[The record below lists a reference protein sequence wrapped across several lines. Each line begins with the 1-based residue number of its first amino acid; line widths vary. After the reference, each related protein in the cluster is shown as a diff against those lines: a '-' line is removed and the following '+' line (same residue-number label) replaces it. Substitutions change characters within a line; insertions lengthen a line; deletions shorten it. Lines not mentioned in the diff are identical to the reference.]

1 MVSCWCHLHHKG
13 HIGHLQQQGGL
24 PPVQRG
30 GGGKQRRE
38 VPDVA
43 EEVFVGPTL
52 GLVGR
57 RPHLDEGGA
66 AIRLILLWSR

>member
-1 MVSCWCHLHHKG
+1 M
-13 HIGHLQQQGGL
+13 
-24 PPVQRG
+24 QRG
-30 GGGKQRRE
+30 GGGKQRCE

-66 AIRLILLWSR
+66 AIRLILLWSI